1 MLQFF
6 FTEQTAPVNTDG
18 SATLGA
24 TPSFGFGFDEMLQT
38 EGFDVSEIFEHAH
51 VVVCPVAFIE
61 LL

>member
-1 MLQFF
+1 M
-6 FTEQTAPVNTDG
+6 NTDS

-24 TPSFGFGFDEMLQT
+24 TPTFGFDFDEVFQT

-51 VVVCPVAFIE
+51 VVICPVTFVE